1 MKLEY
6 LKNLE
11 NIHTS
16 NKRISKIGVSEIDI
30 SLLEEKLNL
39 SFPKA
44 YKEFLFIAGNRDG
57 ILGDWNRG
65 FDNLEGIQEEAE
77 ESFNNVGLGLRNFFA
92 FAEYGGDQFLFFFL
106 NEGDNPPVYAYDE
119 MKIHK
124 DEYGNPSYYKKT
136 KPSFTDFIEKHIDE
150 QISK

>member
-65 FDNLEGIQEEAE
+65 FDNLELIQEEAE
-77 ESFNNVGLGLRNFFA
+77 ESFVRVGLDLTNFFA
-92 FAEYGGDQFLFFFL
+92 FAEYARDQFIFFFL
-106 NEGDNPPVYAYDE
+106 DEGENPPVYMFAE
-119 MKIHK
+119 EKFHK
-124 DEYGNPSYYKKT
+124 NDQGEYVYYKKT
-136 KPSFTDFIEKHIDE
+136 DTSFSECIDSFISSALK
-150 QISK
+150 

>member
-1 MKLEY
+1 MEIEY
-6 LKNLE
+6 LTKMKNTPK
-11 NIHTS
+11 IKHTA
-16 NKRISKIGVSEIDI
+16 NRGVSE
-30 SLLEEKLNL
+30 EKIKQAE
-39 SFPKA
+39 SKMGIKFPKA
-44 YKEFLFIAGNRDG
+44 FKEFLY
-57 ILGDWNRG
+57 LGGDYEEVISDWNRG